1 MLILSVFKNQLTI
14 LTGIVLFKIKIAPNN
29 AESYRKH
36 YIIYFVTSFP
46 QKILKIDY
54 KNPEWINK
62 SIRLSLKK
70 RTKLTKKYHMN
81 PTVSNK
87 EALDLR
93 SQECTSLITE
103 SKDRYIAKM
112 SPKLDN
118 PKSVPKRYWSII
130 NKFLSNKQK
139 PYHNTNSC

>member
-81 PTVSNK
+81 PTISNK
-87 EALDLR
+87 EALTTILPLYVLLLKMVANH
-93 SQECTSLITE
+93 QALVIKPK
-103 SKDRYIAKM
+103 KD
-112 SPKLDN
+112 
-118 PKSVPKRYWSII
+118 
-130 NKFLSNKQK
+130 
-139 PYHNTNSC
+139 

>member
-1 MLILSVFKNQLTI
+1 
-14 LTGIVLFKIKIAPNN
+14 
-29 AESYRKH
+29 
-36 YIIYFVTSFP
+36 
-46 QKILKIDY
+46 
-54 KNPEWINK
+54 
-62 SIRLSLKK
+62 
-70 RTKLTKKYHMN
+70 MN

-87 EALDLR
+87 EALDIQ

-103 SKDRYIAKM
+103 PKDRYIAKM